1 MRTLW
6 YYWLFV
12 EHFVCDSVKQ
22 MHEQVDNVCKT
33 KTILD
38 TQTELVR
45 QKNVGK
51 SFANTSTNHGEVLTH
66 PFFIFVLSK
75 ASRQMCVGGV
85 LHSVLSSRNQTYYIE
100 IAKVGLH

>member
-6 YYWLFV
+6 YYLLFV

-38 TQTELVR
+38 TQMELVR
-45 QKNVGK
+45 QKKCG
-51 SFANTSTNHGEVLTH
+51 
-66 PFFIFVLSK
+66 
-75 ASRQMCVGGV
+75 
-85 LHSVLSSRNQTYYIE
+85 
-100 IAKVGLH
+100 